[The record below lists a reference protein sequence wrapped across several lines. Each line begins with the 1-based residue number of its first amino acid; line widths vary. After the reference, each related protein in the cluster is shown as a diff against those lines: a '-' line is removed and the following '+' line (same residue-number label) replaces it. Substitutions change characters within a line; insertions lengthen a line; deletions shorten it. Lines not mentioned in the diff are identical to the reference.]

1 MADRD
6 DAIAFLRNLMDD
18 TTASM
23 ANRIRAA
30 EAIVR
35 GDKGSASGAGD
46 ELHALSDAELLA
58 AARGE
63 GGIPPRE
70 GPNGGGLP
78 RVPSQPPAERGGQ
91 GDELGAEHD
100 VRAASSDKQAAHPLA
115 GPDHKAPGESASPFL
130 KRGPKEDPRAEEDPF
145 RNLALNRKRSEQEMT
160 NPISHHV
167 ASEQQIGDDPAPWE

>member
-18 TTASM
+18 NTATV

-35 GDKGSASGAGD
+35 GDKGGASGAGD
-46 ELHALSDAELLA
+46 DLHAMSDAELLA

-78 RVPSQPPAERGGQ
+78 RVPSQPPAEHGAHIAENGGHTAT
-91 GDELGAEHD
+91 GDA
-100 VRAASSDKQAAHPLA
+100 RAAHPLA

-130 KRGPKEDPRAEEDPF
+130 KRGPKEDPHAEKDPF
-145 RNLALNRKRSEQEMT
+145 LGLLQNRKRSEQEMA
-160 NPISHHV
+160 NPISPHI
-167 ASEQQIGDDPAPWE
+167 ASGQQIGDDPAPWE

>member
-6 DAIAFLRNLMDD
+6 DALAFLRNLMDD

-35 GDKGSASGAGD
+35 GDKSSASGTGD

-58 AARGE
+58 AARGEE

-78 RVPSQPPAERGGQ
+78 RVPSQPPAEH
-91 GDELGAEHD
+91 GAR
-100 VRAASSDKQAAHPLA
+100 VAAGVTQEAHPLA

-160 NPISHHV
+160 NPISPHL